1 MCLDIANQASLTTY
15 AEGLPFSEYMRD
27 AAEDNARLLE
37 LLQLAGE
44 WLDAYHRTKVSET
57 RIFQPKHAVNY
68 YHDLVEKIQSGDLKI
83 AAKPLFCKG
92 LNGWLNSQ
100 TNIPINKLY
109 LRFNMAI
116 FICAI

>member
-27 AAEDNARLLE
+27 AAEDNARQLE

-68 YHDLVEKIQSGDLKI
+68 YHDLGEKIQSGDLKV
-83 AAKPLFCKG
+83 AAKPLILQG
-92 LNGWLNSQ
+92 LNGCLNSQ